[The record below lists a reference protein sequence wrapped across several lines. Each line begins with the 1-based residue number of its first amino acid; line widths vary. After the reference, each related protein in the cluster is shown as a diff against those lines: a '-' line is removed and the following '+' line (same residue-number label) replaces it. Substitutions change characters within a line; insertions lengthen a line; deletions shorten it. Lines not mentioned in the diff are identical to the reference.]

1 MFIDKINLTLLSGSG
16 GSGSISYSSKSSKTS
31 PNGASGG
38 NGGSIILKTNKK
50 LFDFSHIFSKSIF
63 KAENGGDASKNLQ
76 SGKNANDLIIEVP
89 LGTSIFDNSGLVAK
103 LIHENQEI
111 KILQGGKGGFG
122 NRELK
127 SSRNINPG
135 FAEQGQKRSKREI
148 KLELSLI
155 TDIAILGLPNS
166 GKSTLIKKITNS
178 NARTDSYPFTT
189 ITPNL
194 GVIEKFENKYVI
206 CDLPGLIKG
215 AAMGIGLGK
224 SILKHLINTK
234 ILIFLLDPTNL
245 ELSINQQIQL
255 LRDEIFDYDQQL
267 KQLPVL
273 IVVNKSDIGT
283 VEDGM
288 LNISA
293 LEELNLD
300 ILLQKIEEIDIK
312 KLQTLNRSFLRTEID
327 QNHFTINQLSEN
339 YWEVEGPDVERIV
352 NLIGNEND
360 IFNEISYRFENSN
373 IPDELKLLGVQK
385 GSTIKL
391 GNFEFTYEK

>member
-1 MFIDKINLTLLSGSG
+1 MFIDKIDLTLFSGSG
-16 GSGSISYSSKSSKTS
+16 GSGSISFSSKSSKTS

-38 NGGSIILKTNKK
+38 KGGSIIIRTNRK
-50 LFDFSHIFSKSIF
+50 LFDFSHIYSKSIF

-89 LGTSIFDNSGLVAK
+89 LGTSVIDSEGLVAK
-103 LIHENQEI
+103 LIHENQEL
-111 KILQGGKGGFG
+111 KILQGGRGGLG

-135 FAEQGQKRSKREI
+135 IAEQGQKRVKKEI

-178 NARTDSYPFTT
+178 NAKTDSYPFTT
-189 ITPNL
+189 VSPNL
-194 GVIEKFENKYVI
+194 GVIENLERKYII

-215 AAMGIGLGK
+215 AATGVGLGK

-234 ILIFLLDPTNL
+234 VLIFLLDPSNI
-245 ELSINQQIQL
+245 ELNTDQQIKL
-255 LRDEIFDYDQQL
+255 LQNEVYSYDEKL
-267 KQLPVL
+267 EKLPVL
-273 IVVNKSDIGT
+273 HIVNKADLD
-283 VEDGM
+283 VKEDGM

-293 LEELNLD
+293 LEEINID
-300 ILLQKIEEIDIK
+300 ILLQKLEELNINN
-312 KLQTLNRSFLRTEID
+312 LETLNRSFLRTELDKNNFSI
-327 QNHFTINQLSEN
+327 QKSSAN
-339 YWEVEGPDVERIV
+339 YWDVEGPEVDRITG
-352 NLIGNEND
+352 LLGNEND
-360 IFNEISYRFENSN
+360 VFNEISYRFENSV
-373 IPDELKLLGVQK
+373 IPEELKLLGVKK

-391 GNFEFTYEK
+391 GSFEFIYEN